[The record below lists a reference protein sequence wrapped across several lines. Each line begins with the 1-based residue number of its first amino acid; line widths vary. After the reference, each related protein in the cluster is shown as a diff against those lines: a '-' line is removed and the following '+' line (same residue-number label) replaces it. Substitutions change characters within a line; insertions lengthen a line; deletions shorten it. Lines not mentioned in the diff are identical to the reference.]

1 MQQKTHQPAQIDP
14 AIQPLAWACRKIKTA
29 ATHYMPGLRG
39 CHGDHYHNDSTAT
52 SLSGQISQVSQPEAK
67 DM

>member
-1 MQQKTHQPAQIDP
+1 MQQKTHQPAQIAP
-14 AIQPLAWACRKIKTA
+14 EIQPFARVCRKIKAA
-29 ATHYMPGLRG
+29 ATHYMPSLRV
-39 CHGDHYHNDSTAT
+39 CHGDHCHHDSTAT